1 MKYSVFMRG
10 KLGIILYLKQWAAQ
24 HGTILSQCYQ
34 LAQSGGLTAKEMRE
48 AVRAGL
54 DLYDE
59 RMRSFRQ
66 AA

>member
-1 MKYSVFMRG
+1 MRG
-10 KLGIILYLKQWAAQ
+10 KQGIILYLKQWAAQ
-24 HGTILSQCYQ
+24 HGTLSSQCYQ
-34 LAQSGGLTAKEMRE
+34 MAQSGGLTPKEMRE

-59 RMRSFRQ
+59 RMRIFNSRQ

>member
-1 MKYSVFMRG
+1 MRG
-10 KLGIILYLKQWAAQ
+10 KQGIILYLKQWAAQ
-24 HGTILSQCYQ
+24 HGTLTSQCYQ
-34 LAQSGGLTAKEMRE
+34 LAQSGGLTPKEIRE

-59 RMRSFRQ
+59 RVRNFNRRQ

>member
-1 MKYSVFMRG
+1 MRG
-10 KLGIILYLKQWAAQ
+10 KQGIILYLKQWAAH
-24 HGTILSQCYQ
+24 HGTISSQCYQ
-34 LAQSGGLTAKEMRE
+34 LAQSGGLSAKEMRE

-59 RMRSFRQ
+59 RMRIFNSRQ

>member
-1 MKYSVFMRG
+1 MRG
-10 KLGIILYLKQWAAQ
+10 KQGIILYLKQWTAQ
-24 HGTILSQCYQ
+24 HGTLSSQCYQ
-34 LAQSGGLTAKEMRE
+34 LAQSGGLTAREIRE

-59 RMRSFRQ
+59 RVRSFTGRQ